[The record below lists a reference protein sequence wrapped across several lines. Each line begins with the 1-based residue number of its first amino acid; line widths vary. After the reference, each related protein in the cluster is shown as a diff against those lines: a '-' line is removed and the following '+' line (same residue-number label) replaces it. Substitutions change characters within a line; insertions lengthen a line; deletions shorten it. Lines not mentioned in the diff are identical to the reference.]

1 MINRLHILVL
11 VAWLVALVAG
21 CGGMHHYDGRLT
33 AADSLMMPYPD
44 SALALVTAIPDSALT
59 TEGDRAYRDLLM
71 TQARYKCYVEIT
83 ASDDS
88 AICRAMDYYR
98 RHDGERDKL
107 TRAYL
112 YKGAVMEELG
122 HVDSAM
128 FYYKTAEAAADEKDY
143 ANLGQI
149 NTRIAALY
157 RLYYAD
163 TQICYDKYSKAL
175 DCYRHTGDK
184 PKQLICLFN
193 MAGLSGVTGTDDP
206 EQLLLQTIHLAEEL
220 NDSVYLFKCLEMRC
234 RQLIYN
240 NTDTS
245 LYQAKGIAHNC
256 LANFKKYINNDLLL
270 DLAQIYVRFH
280 NPDSAKFYLK
290 YVDEKTG
297 SDHIGQIRTRKNL
310 LLSKIADL
318 EGDLYMAGWYN
329 QIAHQIADSMSNN
342 EQKYHIQQ
350 IEGFT
355 NDISIEK
362 RKHTIAALKWLVIC
376 LAIAAAVILLDF
388 VFFHYRKMKYIKSIM
403 HELQH
408 TGVNDHTDLL
418 EKLDSKDVVLQ
429 QFVKNMVTFMQT
441 SIDTSENDSPSVI
454 RQRIKSGISDLT
466 ANEDFWNALRSYLDK
481 NHNNIITKI
490 AQNPTI
496 KNKDLQFIE
505 LCCCGFSNVEI
516 AIVMDYAPKYVSSK
530 RGILAQ
536 KLGTDQ
542 PLQDYLNHL
551 MSEDG

>member
-1 MINRLHILVL
+1 MTPTMKQLAHLLLAVL
-11 VAWLVALVAG
+11 LVALVTG

-83 ASDDS
+83 TSDDS
-88 AICRAMDYYR
+88 AINRAMDYYR

-128 FYYKTAEAAADEKDY
+128 YYYKTAEAAADEKDY

-149 NTRIAALY
+149 NTRIAGLY
-157 RLYYAD
+157 RNYYAD
-163 TQICYDKYSKAL
+163 SQICYDKYYQAL
-175 DCYRHTGDK
+175 KYYKLSGNQ
-184 PKQLICLFN
+184 QLQLSSLIG
-193 MAGLSGVTGTDDP
+193 MAGCSGITNKGDA
-206 EQLLLQTIHLAEEL
+206 EQLLNQASQLAINL
-220 NDSVYLFKCLEMRC
+220 NDSLKYYLCQELLC
-234 RQLIYN
+234 RQL
-240 NTDTS
+240 S
-245 LYQAKGIAHNC
+245 FEGRSVAKAKLIAMHCLNDYRGYVNHN
-256 LANFKKYINNDLLL
+256 LLL
-270 DLAQIYVRFH
+270 DLADIYVYSGM
-280 NPDSAKFYLK
+280 PDSARYYLDM
-290 YVDEKTG
+290 VTENAEMFDL
-297 SDHIGQIRTRKNL
+297 DQVQTRKYL
-310 LLSKIADL
+310 TLSKITRL
-318 EGDLYMAGWYN
+318 EGDTALSSHYDVLS
-329 QIAHQIADSMSNN
+329 HQVSDSISNSKV
-342 EQKYHIQQ
+342 KYQIQQ
-350 IEGFT
+350 IE
-355 NDISIEK
+355 NDNNIEQKKFHVKTIHDLRWLLRGIIVLAFLALIVFAFYHQRRVHRIKAIIEELK
-362 RKHTIAALKWLVIC
+362 RSSVNK
-376 LAIAAAVILLDF
+376 
-388 VFFHYRKMKYIKSIM
+388 
-403 HELQH
+403 HELLVEQVPQNSEISAFI
-408 TGVNDHTDLL
+408 VNL
-418 EKLDSKDVVLQ
+418 
-429 QFVKNMVTFMQT
+429 VTFMQ
-441 SIDTSENDSPSVI
+441 SLIDSSQHETPSMLSK
-454 RQRIKSGISDLT
+454 RIKEGIGNLT

-516 AIVMDYAPKYVSSK
+516 AIVMDYAPKYVSGK

-536 KLGTDQ
+536 TLGTDQ
-542 PLQDYLNHL
+542 PLQDYLTHL

>member
-1 MINRLHILVL
+1 MDKRFTLSLFIVL
-11 VAWLVALVAG
+11 LMALVTG
-21 CGGMHHYDGRLT
+21 CGGIHHYDGRLT

-44 SALALVTAIPDSALT
+44 SALALVTAIPDSVLT

-83 ASDDS
+83 TSDDS

-128 FYYKTAEAAADEKDY
+128 YYYKTAEAAADEKDY

-149 NTRIAALY
+149 NTRIGTLY
-157 RLYYAD
+157 QWHYVNP
-163 TQICYDKYSKAL
+163 QICYEKFKKAL
-175 DCYRHTGDK
+175 EYYRLTRNKRLQID
-184 PKQLICLFN
+184 CLFN
-193 MAGLSGVTGTDDP
+193 MAGCSGITHNDDP
-206 EQLLLQTIHLAEEL
+206 EQLFSMASQLAVEI
-220 NDSVYLFKCLEMRC
+220 NDSLNYFRCNELLC
-234 RQLIYN
+234 RQLAFN
-240 NTDTS
+240 GDS
-245 LYQAKGIAHNC
+245 LSRAKQIAMHC
-256 LANFKKYINNDLLL
+256 LNDYRDYVNHDLLL
-270 DLAQIYVRFH
+270 DLADIYAQSGMS
-280 NPDSAKFYLK
+280 DSARFYLDF
-290 YVDEKTG
+290 VTEDAG
-297 SDHIGQIRTRKNL
+297 MVNLDQVRTRKYL
-310 LLSKIADL
+310 ILSKITRL
-318 EGDLYMAGWYN
+318 EGDTALSSHYDMLS
-329 QIAHQIADSMSNN
+329 HQVSDSISNN
-342 EQKYHIQQ
+342 RLIYQIQEIENENNTEQKKFHVKTIHDLRWLVRGIIALAIMILMAFAFYHHRQVYHIKA
-350 IEGFT
+350 IVKEL
-355 NDISIEK
+355 K
-362 RKHTIAALKWLVIC
+362 RSSVNK
-376 LAIAAAVILLDF
+376 
-388 VFFHYRKMKYIKSIM
+388 
-403 HELQH
+403 HELLVEQVPQNSEISAFI
-408 TGVNDHTDLL
+408 VNL
-418 EKLDSKDVVLQ
+418 
-429 QFVKNMVTFMQT
+429 VTFMQ
-441 SIDTSENDSPSVI
+441 SLIDSSQHETPSMLSK
-454 RQRIKSGISDLT
+454 RIKEGIGNMT

>member
-1 MINRLHILVL
+1 MNRLHILVL
-11 VAWLVALVAG
+11 VAWLVALVTG
-21 CGGMHHYDGRLT
+21 CGGIHHYDGRLT

-44 SALALVTAIPDSALT
+44 SALALVTAIPDSVLT

-83 ASDDS
+83 TSDDS

-128 FYYKTAEAAADEKDY
+128 YYYKTAEAAADEKDY

-149 NTRIAALY
+149 NTRIGTLY
-157 RLYYAD
+157 QWHYVNP
-163 TQICYDKYSKAL
+163 QICYEKFKKAL
-175 DCYRHTGDK
+175 EYYRLTRNKRLQID
-184 PKQLICLFN
+184 CLFN
-193 MAGLSGVTGTDDP
+193 MAGCSGITHNDDP
-206 EQLLLQTIHLAEEL
+206 EQLFSMASQLAVEI
-220 NDSVYLFKCLEMRC
+220 NDSLNYFRCNELLC
-234 RQLIYN
+234 RQLAFN
-240 NTDTS
+240 GDS
-245 LYQAKGIAHNC
+245 LSRAKQIAMHC
-256 LANFKKYINNDLLL
+256 LNDYRDYVNHDLLL
-270 DLAQIYVRFH
+270 DLADIYAQSGMS
-280 NPDSAKFYLK
+280 DSARFYLDF
-290 YVDEKTG
+290 VTEDAG
-297 SDHIGQIRTRKNL
+297 MVNLDQVRTRKYL
-310 LLSKIADL
+310 ILSKITRL
-318 EGDLYMAGWYN
+318 EGDTALSSHYDMLS
-329 QIAHQIADSMSNN
+329 HQVSDSISNN
-342 EQKYHIQQ
+342 RLIYQIQEIENENNTEQKKFHVKTIHDLRWLVRGIIALAIMILMAFAFYHHRQVYHIKA
-350 IEGFT
+350 IVKEL
-355 NDISIEK
+355 K
-362 RKHTIAALKWLVIC
+362 RSSVNK
-376 LAIAAAVILLDF
+376 
-388 VFFHYRKMKYIKSIM
+388 
-403 HELQH
+403 HELLVEQVPQNSEISAFI
-408 TGVNDHTDLL
+408 VNL
-418 EKLDSKDVVLQ
+418 
-429 QFVKNMVTFMQT
+429 VTFMQ
-441 SIDTSENDSPSVI
+441 SLIDSSQHETPSMLSK
-454 RQRIKSGISDLT
+454 RIKEGIGNMT

>member
-1 MINRLHILVL
+1 MFIVL
-11 VAWLVALVAG
+11 LMALVTG
-21 CGGMHHYDGRLT
+21 CGGIHHYDGRLT

-44 SALALVTAIPDSALT
+44 SALALVTAIPDSVLT

-83 ASDDS
+83 TSDDS

-128 FYYKTAEAAADEKDY
+128 YYYKTAEAAADEKDY

-149 NTRIAALY
+149 NTRIGTLY
-157 RLYYAD
+157 QWHYVNP
-163 TQICYDKYSKAL
+163 QICYEKFKKAL
-175 DCYRHTGDK
+175 EYYRLTRNKRLQID
-184 PKQLICLFN
+184 CLFN
-193 MAGLSGVTGTDDP
+193 MAGCSGITHNDDP
-206 EQLLLQTIHLAEEL
+206 EQLFSMASQLAVEI
-220 NDSVYLFKCLEMRC
+220 NDSLNYFRCNELLC
-234 RQLIYN
+234 RQLAFN
-240 NTDTS
+240 GDS
-245 LYQAKGIAHNC
+245 LSRAKQIAMHC
-256 LANFKKYINNDLLL
+256 LNDYRDYVNHDLLL
-270 DLAQIYVRFH
+270 DLADIYAQSGMS
-280 NPDSAKFYLK
+280 DSARFYLDF
-290 YVDEKTG
+290 VTEDAG
-297 SDHIGQIRTRKNL
+297 MVNLDQVRTRKYL
-310 LLSKIADL
+310 ILSKITRL
-318 EGDLYMAGWYN
+318 EGDTALSSHYDMLS
-329 QIAHQIADSMSNN
+329 HQVSDSISNN
-342 EQKYHIQQ
+342 RLIYQIQEIENENNTEQKKFHVKTIHDLRWLVRGIIALAIMILMAFAFYHHRQVYHIKA
-350 IEGFT
+350 IVKEL
-355 NDISIEK
+355 K
-362 RKHTIAALKWLVIC
+362 RSSVNK
-376 LAIAAAVILLDF
+376 
-388 VFFHYRKMKYIKSIM
+388 
-403 HELQH
+403 HELLVEQVPQNSEISAFI
-408 TGVNDHTDLL
+408 VNL
-418 EKLDSKDVVLQ
+418 
-429 QFVKNMVTFMQT
+429 VTFMQ
-441 SIDTSENDSPSVI
+441 SLIDSSQHETPSMLSK
-454 RQRIKSGISDLT
+454 RIKEGIGNMT

>member
-1 MINRLHILVL
+1 MMNRLHILVL
-11 VAWLVALVAG
+11 VAWLVALVTG

-83 ASDDS
+83 TSDDS

-128 FYYKTAEAAADEKDY
+128 YYYKTAEAAADEKDY

-149 NTRIAALY
+149 NTRIGTLY
-157 RLYYAD
+157 QWHYVNP
-163 TQICYDKYSKAL
+163 QICYEKFKKAL
-175 DCYRHTGDK
+175 EYYRLTRNKRLQID
-184 PKQLICLFN
+184 CLFN
-193 MAGLSGVTGTDDP
+193 MAGCSGITHNDDP
-206 EQLLLQTIHLAEEL
+206 EQLFSMASQLAVEI
-220 NDSVYLFKCLEMRC
+220 NDSLNYFRCNELLC
-234 RQLIYN
+234 RQLAFN
-240 NTDTS
+240 GDS
-245 LYQAKGIAHNC
+245 LSRAKQIAMHC
-256 LANFKKYINNDLLL
+256 LNDYRDYVNHDLLL
-270 DLAQIYVRFH
+270 DLADIYAQSGMS
-280 NPDSAKFYLK
+280 DSARFYLDF
-290 YVDEKTG
+290 VTEDAG
-297 SDHIGQIRTRKNL
+297 MVNLDQVRTRKYL
-310 LLSKIADL
+310 ILSKITRL
-318 EGDLYMAGWYN
+318 EGDTALSSHYDMLS
-329 QIAHQIADSMSNN
+329 HQVSDSISNN
-342 EQKYHIQQ
+342 RLIYQIQEIENENNTEQKKFHVKTIHDLRWLVRGIIALAIMILMAFAFYHHRQVYHIKA
-350 IEGFT
+350 IVKEL
-355 NDISIEK
+355 K
-362 RKHTIAALKWLVIC
+362 RSSVNK
-376 LAIAAAVILLDF
+376 
-388 VFFHYRKMKYIKSIM
+388 
-403 HELQH
+403 HELLVEQVPQNSEISAFI
-408 TGVNDHTDLL
+408 VNL
-418 EKLDSKDVVLQ
+418 
-429 QFVKNMVTFMQT
+429 VTFMQ
-441 SIDTSENDSPSVI
+441 SLIDSSQHETPSMLSK
-454 RQRIKSGISDLT
+454 RIKEGIGNMT